1 MTKVVDLGSVDASG
15 SRANTGTSS
24 SNAVPH
30 KGTKRKQPTN
40 TDVMERLSSMM
51 DKFSD
56 LERRLDQQE
65 NKGSSSLSLLSQPS
79 AHSSPRRA
87 SPSQSHHTG
96 QASYRAC
103 SLPSLEHLKH
113 DSRVQAEVDKRLRHY
128 EDMARDEDTGT
139 SIRLKSGRYRLG
151 DQKVKKHIHWPHEF
165 CAVGDNLKMPT
176 YADIN
181 VYQWVQGFARCIL
194 EESDPLVRT
203 YMLQYQGHLMQDAL
217 ELNWATAKRA
227 HAAVLTEIERGHASW
242 GGPNTNRQNKAEIH
256 SEATE
261 ESKQQ

>member
-1 MTKVVDLGSVDASG
+1 MSTTGYNTRGKIACVRCKQRHKPPVGASCPHSKAKKDKQIVTKSVNQQVVDLGSVYASG
-15 SRANTGTSS
+15 SRANTRTSS

-40 TDVMERLSSMM
+40 ADVMERLSSMM

-65 NKGSSSLSLLSQPS
+65 NKGTSSLSLLSQPS

-96 QASYRAC
+96 QASYWAR

-128 EDMARDEDTGT
+128 EDMARDGDTGT
-139 SIRLKSGRYRLG
+139 SNRLKSGRYRLG

-176 YADIN
+176 YEDIN

-194 EESDPLVRT
+194 
-203 YMLQYQGHLMQDAL
+203 QGEQS
-217 ELNWATAKRA
+217 
-227 HAAVLTEIERGHASW
+227 AS
-242 GGPNTNRQNKAEIH
+242 
-256 SEATE
+256 
-261 ESKQQ
+261 